1 MTEETESSALTGAAD
16 TDVGLTEVAASE
28 ETDSKEKLLQ
38 EDRQRD
44 RQRDGQLDGQLDG
57 QTAPPPAAEPSG
69 PQSKWVVGAS
79 CQAVWSED
87 GQVYPAKVVCV
98 DGERCRV
105 RFSGYGNE
113 EEVELSALRS
123 PDAARQTQRQN
134 SQDWRPGSRCRAVF
148 SEDGLVY
155 PAAVLWVK
163 GQRCRVRFDDY
174 NNEEEQDVGDLL
186 SPDELRGPS
195 RAAKGSSW
203 RSGLSSGC
211 SNSDWKRSR
220 REDNQGDR
228 GAERRTAWRDEQHNN
243 SSSSSSSSVK
253 DKSAHPSKVEKE
265 AEEKKKAT
273 NHCFPFFP
281 PFPPPQSSSGDRVS
295 FIPPPPPPPPLWSFG
310 GTDVDAS
317 SSMLMLW
324 YLCGFH
330 TGSYLAQ
337 QEFRSSSKH

>member
-16 TDVGLTEVAASE
+16 TDAALLPAALPDETCLCEVFENTLEISQDVGLTEVAASE

-69 PQSKWVVGAS
+69 PQSK
-79 CQAVWSED
+79 
-87 GQVYPAKVVCV
+87 
-98 DGERCRV
+98 
-105 RFSGYGNE
+105 
-113 EEVELSALRS
+113 
-123 PDAARQTQRQN
+123 
-134 SQDWRPGSRCRAVF
+134 DWRPGSRCRAVF

>member
-16 TDVGLTEVAASE
+16 TDAALLPAALPDETCLCEVFENTLEISQDVGLTEVAASE

-134 SQDWRPGSRCRAVF
+134 SQ
-148 SEDGLVY
+148 
-155 PAAVLWVK
+155 
-163 GQRCRVRFDDY
+163 
-174 NNEEEQDVGDLL
+174 
-186 SPDELRGPS
+186 
-195 RAAKGSSW
+195 GSSW